1 MLNDFRDE
9 FDKMTRIVFEL
20 LGFFILPFL
29 CYAGF
34 LILQQRNPRAA
45 KKVLTRKALQWQ
57 SLIGVALVA
66 GVLIVLALVDEQHK
80 GGYSPAVFKDGKLV
94 PGRVE

>member
-1 MLNDFRDE
+1 MA
-9 FDKMTRIVFEL
+9 RIVIEL

-34 LILQQRNPRAA
+34 LVLQQRNPAAA
-45 KKVLTRKALQWQ
+45 KRILTRRALQWQ
-57 SLIGVALVA
+57 SLA
-66 GVLIVLALVDEQHK
+66 GLALIAMVLLAYAITDDK
-80 GGYSPAVFKDGKLV
+80 NRGPYSPAVFKDGKLV